1 MHSAAPLLN
10 FGGERM
16 TINII
21 RYKQN
26 DEEHWG
32 TVLDEKIIPLTNS
45 AQTLADFL
53 QQGVEEAQLKLVT
66 EQPSLTIQDIT
77 IMSPVTTPVSIVCQ
91 GVNYGEHRIETGME
105 PNRPAFN
112 MIFNKAESS
121 ICGAFD
127 EIIRPDHVQLLDYEI
142 ELGLVIG
149 KPIQLDTVITED
161 NLAEFIAG
169 IVISNDISARDV
181 QISQLQWMKGKSY
194 RTFCPVG
201 PYLTI
206 LTKEEFAELPK
217 LQLTL
222 KVNGQIRQQAF
233 VSQMLYKPLET
244 LQELATIM
252 DLKEG
257 DLVMTGTPG
266 GVAMQLA
273 QGNMA
278 TMTSLVA
285 TQVEKQE
292 IIERQL
298 SLSNYLKDGDIIEAT
313 ISTEDMK
320 INLGTQ
326 RNIVNGK
333 VLV

>member
-1 MHSAAPLLN
+1 MA
-10 FGGERM
+10 
-16 TINII
+16 INII
-21 RYKQN
+21 RFKQN
-26 DEEHWG
+26 DKEHWG

-45 AQTLADFL
+45 AQTLAVFL
-53 QQGVEEAQLKLVT
+53 QQGVEEAQRKLVT
-66 EQPSLTIQDIT
+66 EQPSLSFQDVTIV
-77 IMSPVTTPVSIVCQ
+77 SPVTTPVSIVCQ
-91 GVNYGEHRIETGME
+91 GANYGEHRAEAGME
-105 PNRPAFN
+105 PTRPAFN

-127 EIIRPDHVQLLDYEI
+127 EIIRPDHVKLLDYEI

-149 KPIQLDTVITED
+149 KSIQPDTVITEE
-161 NLAEFIAG
+161 NLAEFVAG

-194 RTFCPVG
+194 RTFCPIG

-206 LTKEEFAELPK
+206 LTKKEFAELSK

-233 VSQMLYKPLET
+233 VSQMLFKPLET

-252 DLKEG
+252 NLKVG

-266 GVAMQLA
+266 GVAMQLTP
-273 QGNMA
+273 GDMA

-285 TQVEKQE
+285 TQADKQE

-298 SLSNYLKDGDIIEAT
+298 VLSNYLNDGDIIETT
-313 ISTEDMK
+313 ISTEDLK

-326 RNIVNGK
+326 RNVVRGT